1 MNTIR
6 NALLACLLLL
16 VSLTAR
22 GDDVVVTET
31 ADAVMLDNGLVRL
44 EFSRASGL
52 PKVVSAKVGGEM
64 RRLSDAKARNALY
77 IDWNGGPSVIPP
89 ELKDK
94 QPRAGYGGPSNV
106 TLRIVSRSP
115 DAAEV
120 AAVSMPSR
128 WLPFKVEYHFR
139 LHKGERKFYAWAI
152 YSHDK
157 GMVAGNIGQTR
168 FVFRGVTG
176 TELFTHHVV
185 DAKRAGPFN
194 TTPVVETVQD
204 ATSLHAD
211 GTVHTKYDN
220 SAFTH
225 EYLAHGLWG
234 RGAKADGN
242 GVGFWL
248 LWPSTEFNNSGP
260 MRQDLTVHPDN
271 TLLTMFQSGHFGA
284 GIIKVED
291 DEQWSKF
298 CGPVVFYV
306 NEAATAQE
314 ALADASTE
322 ANKQRE
328 AWPYAWL
335 KHPEYPLERGE
346 VRGKFVLNDGR
357 SADGRRPAGGW
368 PAGGWAVLSPV
379 EELDWGVSAN
389 GYQFYSRV
397 GADGGFVISKVRP
410 GKYRLNVSG
419 DEPVDF
425 QREIE
430 VKAGANDLGVITW
443 DVPRAGK
450 TLWQLGT
457 FDRTTQEFLGGDDP
471 RNYMRFMDYF
481 KQFPDDIA
489 FTIGKSS
496 EKTDWFYAQWNWYN
510 KTPRR
515 SIRFEADGK
524 QSGRA
529 VLTVGIAS
537 REYASGKPVADVG
550 ERALSS
556 RTLVVRLNGEIVA
569 EFRGGKTGAAGYRSA
584 SQDSPYV
591 VERVEFDAAKLKPGV
606 NEVSFEHAVSR
617 PIPTDAEELKKLR
630 RPRGSVMYD
639 AIRLEVM
646 P

>member
-1 MNTIR
+1 MN
-6 NALLACLLLL
+6 LLRTLLIGLIFGCLGL
-16 VSLTAR
+16 VAR
-22 GDDVVVTET
+22 GDVAVTET
-31 ADAVMLDNGLVRL
+31 ADAVTLDNGLVRL
-44 EFSRASGL
+44 EFSRANGL

-77 IDWNGGPSVIPP
+77 IDWNGGPAVIAP
-89 ELKDK
+89 ELKAK
-94 QPRAGYGGPSNV
+94 QPRAGYGGPRDV
-106 TLRIVSRSP
+106 TLRVVSRS
-115 DAAEV
+115 AEVAEV
-120 AAVSMPSR
+120 AAVSMPGQ

-139 LHKGERKFYAWAI
+139 LHRGERKFYAWAI

-157 GMVAGNIGQTR
+157 GMAAGDIAQTR
-168 FVFRGVTG
+168 FVFRGLTG
-176 TELFTHHVV
+176 TELFTHHIV
-185 DAKRAGPFN
+185 DAKRSGPYN

-234 RGAKADGN
+234 RGAKTEGD

-260 MRQDLTVHPDN
+260 MRQDLTVHFDN
-271 TLLTMFQSGHFGA
+271 TLLAMFQSGHFGA
-284 GIIKVED
+284 GIIKLKD
-291 DEQWSKF
+291 DEQWSKL

-306 NEAATAQE
+306 NEAASAQE
-314 ALADASTE
+314 ALADASAE
-322 ANKQRE
+322 ANKERE

-335 KHPEYPLERGE
+335 KHPDYALERGE
-346 VRGKFVLNDGR
+346 VRGKVAMSGGR
-357 SADGRRPAGGW
+357 SA
-368 PAGGWAVLSPV
+368 AGGWAVLSPV
-379 EELDWGVSAN
+379 EEIDWAVSAN

-397 GADGGFVISKVRP
+397 GADGGFAIPKVRP
-410 GKYRLNVSG
+410 GKYKLNIAAA
-419 DEPVDF
+419 DEPVDYR
-425 QREIE
+425 QDIE
-430 VKAGANDLGVITW
+430 VKAGENDLGVIAW

-450 TLWQLGT
+450 TLWQVGK
-457 FDRTTQEFLGGDDP
+457 FDRTTMEFLSGDDP

-481 KQFPDDIA
+481 KQFPNDVA
-489 FTIGKSS
+489 FTIGTSN
-496 EKTDWFYAQWNWYN
+496 EKTDWFYAHWNWYN
-510 KTPRR
+510 QTPRR
-515 SIRFEADGK
+515 TIRFEADGK

-529 VLTVGIAS
+529 VLTVGIAA

-550 ERALSS
+550 ERAMSS
-556 RTLVVRLNGEIVA
+556 GTLVVRLNGEIVA

-606 NEVSFEHAVSR
+606 NEISFEHAVSR
-617 PIPTDAEELKKLR
+617 PIPTDPEELKKLR